1 MKPDERVTRDHWWWR
16 PGWRQGRSF
25 FTWHITF
32 PTDPLIHRVVS
43 DFTQSAKD
51 FDTLDLVSFDGIHLT
66 VQGVGFSDEV
76 SSGDLEM
83 IRESTRTYCSN
94 VPPIQASLGALR
106 VDEETVQVDVAPS
119 SEILH
124 LRTKIR
130 KGIGDVWGSTN
141 VPESMEGFR
150 PHITL
155 AYSNGTARIEDIH
168 AAISG
173 VAIPPSSVQISS
185 VSLIKL
191 NRDRKRYE
199 WTEVAKVFLSG

>member
-32 PTDPLIHRVVS
+32 PADPLIRRIVS
-43 DFTQSAKD
+43 NFAQSVQDFN
-51 FDTLDLVSFDGIHLT
+51 TLDLVNFNGVHLT

-76 SSGDLEM
+76 SSEDLEM
-83 IRESTRTYCSN
+83 IRESTRTHCSD

-106 VDEETVQVDVAPS
+106 VDAETVQVDIVPP
-119 SEILH
+119 SEIFH
-124 LRTKIR
+124 LRMKIR
-130 KGIGDVWGSTN
+130 KGIGDVWGSAN
-141 VPESMEGFR
+141 VPESTEGFR

-155 AYSNGTARIEDIH
+155 AYSNGTARVDDIY
-168 AAISG
+168 AAISS
-173 VAIPPSSVQISS
+173 VAIPSSRIQISS
-185 VSLIKL
+185 VSLIEL

-199 WTEVAKVFLSG
+199 WTELAKVPLSG